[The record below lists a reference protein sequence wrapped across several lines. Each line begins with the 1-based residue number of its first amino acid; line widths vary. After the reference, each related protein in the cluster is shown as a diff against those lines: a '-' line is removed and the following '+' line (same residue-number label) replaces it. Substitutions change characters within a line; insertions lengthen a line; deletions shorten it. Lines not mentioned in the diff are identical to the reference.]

1 MNKFDKYYLKQGKLE
16 LSMLDEDD
24 ERQIEVKA
32 EEKEIHHEDD
42 NIESREARIK
52 LTDDIYNTLQT
63 MGKFLTKKVGD
74 EELVDTKKVEEV
86 LEDEKENPI
95 APKWSKIIKHEAI
108 KSVQARQLEE
118 AVKSVYAKAAEEVE
132 EIDIKLS
139 KPTTMEETVTLQ
151 EEPKMEEKQTVV
163 NAKVPVIFEDGDCE
177 DKELAQSSI
186 DQILLEYFG
195 ESQPQYEYAKRL
207 KRHIDKKIAL
217 IENYQ

>member
-24 ERQIEVKA
+24 EQIE
-32 EEKEIHHEDD
+32 ENEIHHKED
-42 NIESREARIK
+42 NREPREARIK

-74 EELVDTKKVEEV
+74 EGVVDTKKVEEV
-86 LEDEKENPI
+86 LEGSEENPI
-95 APKWSKIIKHEAI
+95 APKWNKIIKREAI

-118 AVKSVYAKAAEEVE
+118 AVKSVYAKAAEEAE
-132 EIDIKLS
+132 DIDIKFT
-139 KPTTMEETVTLQ
+139 KPSMNLEKAITIQ
-151 EEPKMEEKQTVV
+151 EESKEIEKHAAV
-163 NAKVPVIFEDGDCE
+163 NVKVPIIFEDGEHE

-195 ESQPQYEYAKRL
+195 ESKPQYEYAKRL
-207 KRHIDKKIAL
+207 KRHIDEKIAL